1 MNVYAAPKGR
11 PLTREEFIPKWI
23 AWEVTGRCNLNCIH
37 CRASSSMTSHDSDF
51 SLAEAKRL
59 IDDIAEISKPVLVL
73 SGGEPL
79 LRQDLFEIAKYGTE
93 KGFRMCIATN
103 GVLVTDEIVGKM
115 KEAGIRI
122 CSLSLDGSTAAVHD
136 DFRKQPGAFEAT
148 LRAAEIFNR
157 NGMQFIVNSSFTKRN
172 QHDIAATCKLAKS
185 IGAHAWY
192 MFMIVPTGRGE
203 AIMSE
208 LISKEDYEEI
218 LEWHYQMEKQ
228 ETEMLVRP
236 TCAPHY
242 YRVRL
247 QKMKEEGE
255 KFQPR
260 SLTFSTGGGKGCICA
275 QSICFIDSKGNVQP
289 CSYFPVVAGNVKKQK
304 FAEIWHTSEL
314 FESLR
319 SFEKYKG
326 RCGECEYINV
336 CGGCRA
342 RADAVLEDYLEEEP
356 FCNYVPIKTRK
367 RLSEAVQA
375 GKSAK

>member
-1 MNVYAAPKGR
+1 
-11 PLTREEFIPKWI
+11 
-23 AWEVTGRCNLNCIH
+23 
-37 CRASSSMTSHDSDF
+37 
-51 SLAEAKRL
+51 
-59 IDDIAEISKPVLVL
+59 
-73 SGGEPL
+73 
-79 LRQDLFEIAKYGTE
+79 
-93 KGFRMCIATN
+93 
-103 GVLVTDEIVGKM
+103 
-115 KEAGIRI
+115 
-122 CSLSLDGSTAAVHD
+122 
-136 DFRKQPGAFEAT
+136 
-148 LRAAEIFNR
+148 
-157 NGMQFIVNSSFTKRN
+157 
-172 QHDIAATCKLAKS
+172 
-185 IGAHAWY
+185 
-192 MFMIVPTGRGE
+192 MFMIVPTGRGQE
-203 AIMSE
+203 IMSE

-247 QKMKEEGE
+247 QKMKEEGQ

-304 FAEIWHTSEL
+304 FGEIWHRSEL

-319 SFEKYKG
+319 AFEKYKG
-326 RCGECEYINV
+326 RCGECEYLNV

-356 FCNYVPIKTRK
+356 FCNYVPLKTRR
-367 RLSEAVQA
+367 RLDAAVQA
-375 GKSAK
+375 GKSSK